1 MSYDVVIGLE
11 VHAQLLTE
19 TKIFASSSASINE
32 SPNAH
37 IDPVTLGM
45 PGSLPVL
52 NKRVVEYAIKA
63 GLATNCEIEKKSI
76 FARKHYFYPD
86 LPKGYQISQ
95 YELPICT
102 NGNLSIKVNDTEKK
116 IRLNRIHL
124 EEDAGKSIHSTNEP
138 FSLVDLNRAGVPLI
152 EMVTEPDLSSA
163 EEAIAFLK
171 QLRQIVCHLGIC
183 DGNMDQGS
191 FRCDAN
197 ISLKPAGQ
205 KELGV
210 KVEIKNI
217 NSFRFVERA
226 IDYEISRQKILLEQD
241 EEIVQETRLWDEQK
255 SVTRSMRSKEEA
267 EDYRYFPDPD
277 LLPLIVDED
286 WIDKIKSTLPELPY
300 EILNRFQNTY
310 SLDLDTATLLSEE
323 KYTADYFDQAVA
335 AHNNAKSIASWVCN
349 ELFGKLNKENIEF
362 IDCPVSPENLAK
374 LVKLVDED
382 LISGKIAK
390 TVFEEMF
397 SSGEDPEKI
406 VEEKGLK
413 QITDTNFLKDLVK
426 SVLDSNPEQ
435 VAEYKSGKQKV
446 FGFFVGKV
454 MKETQGKA
462 NPAEVNTLLKEM
474 LKG

>member
-11 VHAQLLTE
+11 VHAQLLTA
-19 TKIFASSSASINE
+19 TKIFASSSAKINE

-63 GLATNCEIEKKSI
+63 GLATNCEIESRSV

-102 NGNLSIKVNDTEKK
+102 NGSLSIKVNDTEKK

-124 EEDAGKSIHSTNEP
+124 EEDAGKSIHSSNEP
-138 FSLVDLNRAGVPLI
+138 YSLVDLNRAGVPLI

-197 ISLKPAGQ
+197 ISLKPSGQ
-205 KELGV
+205 KELGT

-286 WIDKIKSTLPELPY
+286 WIDKIKSSLPELPY
-300 EILNRFQNTY
+300 EILNRFQNMY

-335 AHNNAKSIASWVCN
+335 THNNAKSIASWICN
-349 ELFGKLNKENIEF
+349 ELFGKLNKENVEF
-362 IDCPVSPENLAK
+362 IDCPVSPEHLAK
-374 LVKLVDED
+374 LVKLVDEN

-406 VEEKGLK
+406 VEEQGLK
-413 QITDTNFLKDLVK
+413 QITDTSFLKDLVK

-435 VAEYKSGKQKV
+435 VQEYKAGKQKV

-454 MKETQGKA
+454 MKETEGKA
-462 NPAEVNTLLKEM
+462 NPAEVNGLLKEL
-474 LKG
+474 LK

>member
-19 TKIFASSSASINE
+19 TKIFASSSPRVNP
-32 SPNAH
+32 SPNTN

-63 GLATNCEIEKKSI
+63 GLATNCKIEKRSI

-95 YELPICT
+95 FELPICT
-102 NGNLSIKVNDTEKK
+102 NGHLTINSDGNEKK

-138 FSLVDLNRAGVPLI
+138 YSLVDLNRAGVPLV
-152 EMVTEPDLSSA
+152 EMVTEPDISSPQ
-163 EEAIAFLK
+163 EAITFLK
-171 QLRQIVCHLGIC
+171 QLKQIVCHLGIC

-197 ISLKPAGQ
+197 ISLKPTGA

-226 IDYEISRQKILLEQD
+226 LEYEISRQKILLEQK

-267 EDYRYFPDPD
+267 DDYRYFPDPD

-300 EILNRFQNTY
+300 EILNRFQTMY
-310 SLDLDTATLLSEE
+310 GLDIDTATLLSEE
-323 KYTADYFDQAVA
+323 KYTADFFDQAVSI
-335 AHNNAKSIASWVCN
+335 HNNPKSIASWICN
-349 ELFGKLNKENIEF
+349 ELFGKLNKENTEF
-362 IDCPVSPENLAK
+362 QDCPISPEHIAQ
-374 LVKLVDED
+374 LVKLVDENV
-382 LISGKIAK
+382 ISGKIAK

-397 SSGEDPEKI
+397 STSEDPEKI

-413 QITDTNFLKDLVK
+413 QITDTNVIKDLVK
-426 SVLDSNPEQ
+426 TVIEANPEQ
-435 VAEYKSGKQKV
+435 VAEYKAGKTKV

-462 NPAEVNTLLKEM
+462 NPGEVNGLLKE
-474 LKG
+474 LLG